1 MVASPEFLRVEE
13 EEDEEGEGR
22 EEAAEE
28 EAEGNEVEAEEV
40 VPSSRSGSRQLSSPA
55 CTKSEAAT
63 MLEAQSEIR
72 KDTVSDT
79 VELSGDWSGVRCH
92 GVSGNYREV
101 DGGREIGREAGG
113 RERPSPDETRVA
125 TALLLHL
132 THELKCVMGQ
142 EVEELAGILTAS
154 IYSEVAVVKSFE
166 SFGLSDLPVSAPL
179 LRRTRRGEEKECQ
192 NGVGEGER
200 SWLDGN
206 PLIEQLPY
214 YDLNLR
220 CEKQYLQ
227 GRSELAEAKQR
238 ALQDKTEILAL
249 RARVFELEQSRIG
262 FDKEMGRITERSE
275 KLHRD
280 NIRWFDLYKEASSSA
295 GGVMVELQALR
306 LERKV
311 RLAENALQLEAK
323 YQEEEVSEVQQPS
336 ASAFAR
342 VASAA
347 ASQDASCA
355 GSVVTSRAG
364 SPLT

>member
-1 MVASPEFLRVEE
+1 MRWRRRKWCLHLVVNFGNFLQLHVQSPRLRQCLRHSQRL
-13 EEDEEGEGR
+13 GKTLYLT
-22 EEAAEE
+22 
-28 EAEGNEVEAEEV
+28 
-40 VPSSRSGSRQLSSPA
+40 Q
-55 CTKSEAAT
+55 
-63 MLEAQSEIR
+63 
-72 KDTVSDT
+72 
-79 VELSGDWSGVRCH
+79 
-92 GVSGNYREV
+92 
-101 DGGREIGREAGG
+101 
-113 RERPSPDETRVA
+113 PDETRVA

-154 IYSEVAVVKSFE
+154 IYSEVAVLKSFE
-166 SFGLSDLPVSAPL
+166 PFGLSDLPVSAPL
-179 LRRTRRGEEKECQ
+179 LRRPRRGEEKECQ
-192 NGVGEGER
+192 DGVGEGER

-214 YDLNLR
+214 YDVNLR

-227 GRSELAEAKQR
+227 GRSELAEGKQH

-262 FDKEMGRITERSE
+262 FDKEMGRIAERSE

-306 LERKV
+306 RERKV
-311 RLAENALQLEAK
+311 LLTENALQVEAK
-323 YQEEEVSEVQQPS
+323 YQEGEVSEVQQPS
-336 ASAFAR
+336 ASASAR

-347 ASQDASCA
+347 TSQDASCA
-355 GSVVTSRAG
+355 SSVVTSRAG
-364 SPLT
+364 SPLGEGSCAGSPLTRVLDDTLRYLQSTKDNFTFAKSMTFNDTGLSVRFH